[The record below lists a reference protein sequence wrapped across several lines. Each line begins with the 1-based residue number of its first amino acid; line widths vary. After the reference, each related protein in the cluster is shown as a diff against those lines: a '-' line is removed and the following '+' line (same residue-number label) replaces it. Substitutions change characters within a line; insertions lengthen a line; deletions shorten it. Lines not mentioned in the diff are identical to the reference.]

1 MSITFMRVMHHYK
14 DDKEDYHFGYEADCA
29 KFDAVA
35 LKILAKNLVV
45 HFQNLVKNIYITR
58 KRGDEYSKKIFFF
71 KNLQYNII
79 YYSIKAEDEPL
90 LTYPQP

>member
-14 DDKEDYHFGYEADCA
+14 DDKEDCHFGYEADCA

-58 KRGDEYSKKIFFF
+58 KRGDEYSKKKYSFLKI
-71 KNLQYNII
+71 YNTILFII
-79 YYSIKAEDEPL
+79 L
-90 LTYPQP
+90 

>member
-1 MSITFMRVMHHYK
+1 MMSITFMRVMHHYK

-45 HFQNLVKNIYITR
+45 HFQNLVKIYTLRGKGGTNIR
-58 KRGDEYSKKIFFF
+58 KKKYSFLKIYDTILF
-71 KNLQYNII
+71 II
-79 YYSIKAEDEPL
+79 L
-90 LTYPQP
+90 

>member
-45 HFQNLVKNIYITR
+45 HFQNLVKNVYITR
-58 KRGDEYSKKIFFF
+58 KRGDEYSKKKYSFLKI
-71 KNLQYNII
+71 YNTILFII
-79 YYSIKAEDEPL
+79 L
-90 LTYPQP
+90 

>member
-1 MSITFMRVMHHYK
+1 MMSITFMRVMHHYK

-58 KRGDEYSKKIFFF
+58 KRGDEYSKKKYSFLKI
-71 KNLQYNII
+71 YNTILFII
-79 YYSIKAEDEPL
+79 L
-90 LTYPQP
+90 